1 MTRDDSIE
9 QFTSLK
15 GVGKA
20 KAELL
25 YKNGFDSLEKLGK
38 ASVKDLTKING
49 INEKLAQDIIEQTK
63 QPVDTKKIEKKPKKT
78 VEKEKTSKAKIEKK
92 EKVKEGEK
100 KEEEEIEIV
109 EEEKEEEYKAKKK
122 AGLNKEMKVKL
133 LLRKRIK
140 KRTPEFLREEWF
152 RYKRVPKNWRKPDGI
167 TSKMRINLKYRPSMV
182 RVGYRGPR
190 ETRGLH
196 SSGFEEI
203 LVHNVNDLE
212 RINPKTQA
220 ARIGSKVGT
229 RKRIAIEKKADEL
242 DVRILNR

>member
-1 MTRDDSIE
+1 MTKEDVIE

-15 GVGKA
+15 GVGKT

-25 YKNGFDSLEKLGK
+25 YKSGFDSLEKLGK
-38 ASVKDLTKING
+38 ASVKDLTKIKG
-49 INEKLAQDIIEQTK
+49 VTEKLAQEIIEQIK
-63 QPVDTKKIEKKPKKT
+63 QPVDVKKTEKKS
-78 VEKEKTSKAKIEKK
+78 VEKEKTSKAKIGKK
-92 EKVKEGEK
+92 ETPKESEK
-100 KEEEEIEIV
+100 KEEEEVEIV
-109 EEEKEEEYKAKKK
+109 EKEKEEYKAKKK
-122 AGLNKEMKVKL
+122 SELSKEMKLKL

-152 RYKRVPKNWRKPDGI
+152 RYKRIPKNWRKPDGI

-182 RVGYRGPR
+182 RVGYRGPK